1 MRLTLLIALS
11 AATALLA
18 SCQQHDG
25 QGQDATARKNGDGA
39 NNFTAIAS
47 EETLRFSGTEPF
59 WGGSVTGSTLTWT
72 TPDKPD
78 GTTIKVD
85 RFSGN
90 NGLGFSGTLDAAAFN
105 MAVTHAPCSDGMSDR
120 VYPFTVT
127 VEISE
132 APHNGCG
139 WTEKTPFTGPKAP

>member
-1 MRLTLLIALS
+1 MRLPLLIALS
-11 AATALLA
+11 AATTLLGA
-18 SCQQHDG
+18 CQQHDG
-25 QGQDATARKNGDGA
+25 DAQDATARKHEGRNH
-39 NNFTAIAS
+39 FTAIAP

-72 TPDKPD
+72 TPEKPE

-90 NGLGFSGTLDAAAFN
+90 NGLGFSGKLDAAEFN
-105 MAVTHAPCSDGMSDR
+105 MAVTHAPCSDGMTDR

-132 APHNGCG
+132 APQSGCG
-139 WTEKTPFTGPKAP
+139 WTEKMPFKGPERP